1 MRAPEAW
8 LRAVEGRGHGEL
20 QREVLAP
27 EDLVVEALI
36 TGLRLTEGV
45 PEARLAALDPD
56 WRTRLDPRARVRLQ
70 EAEHLDSEAGAL
82 RLTGA
87 ARLCLDAVLREL
99 VAVPA

>member
-1 MRAPEAW
+1 MSW
-8 LRAVEGRGHGEL
+8 DSKVLWTEGLFL
-20 QREVLAP
+20 QPHHFQQADRYT
-27 EDLVVEALI
+27 EALI